1 MISMSTQAAPRRGT
15 RARTLRSWR
24 GAASMTAIAG
34 GGAIVAGC
42 LLPWATAFAGLVTV
56 PGVRGSNGQLLA
68 AAGAVIAAAGIWHLI
83 RSGTAARWVIGVA
96 GVAVLGFAAYLLMRL
111 AASTRSLGGDSMVLL
126 HGGPGLWVVAAGGL
140 AAFSTMFFP
149 AAARL
154 PSPSPASSSGSAP
167 PGVPG

>member
-1 MISMSTQAAPRRGT
+1 M
-15 RARTLRSWR
+15 
-24 GAASMTAIAG
+24 
-34 GGAIVAGC
+34 
-42 LLPWATAFAGLVTV
+42 
-56 PGVRGSNGQLLA
+56 RGSNGQLLA

-149 AAARL
+149 AAARRHRL
-154 PSPSPASSSGSAP
+154 PRHPPPAARRPACRADRVRSR
-167 PGVPG
+167 